1 MAGESG
7 FRGSIMLAPHGNL
20 VSMTLTPIEKRRL
33 LARMFTRPVFAS
45 IARTGDW
52 KRSLGFLLSHK
63 MLRSDRVRSV
73 SDLFE
78 TAWEQL
84 RTSYRNEYVYKAE
97 LANRLIF
104 GRHSPRTAGLH
115 VELPIGRSIVDIA
128 VFNGTSTAYE
138 IKTEFDSAR
147 RLQTQTDD
155 YLRAF
160 DEVFV
165 VAHPSV
171 ASMYANMVAPSVG
184 VLALSLG
191 GSLSVVKQSTSNKSH
206 ISSATV
212 FRCLRR
218 AEYQRVVEKSLQSS
232 LNYPNGLI
240 AKKCEEYFR
249 TIAAEE
255 AHHIFVDAMRR
266 RQTDAQTAEF
276 ISQLPRCL
284 RALGYATPLSGRQRT
299 TAVNVLNCRI
309 DWAIA

>member
-1 MAGESG
+1 MA
-7 FRGSIMLAPHGNL
+7 
-20 VSMTLTPIEKRRL
+20 LTPIEKLRL

-45 IARTGDW
+45 IATTGDW
-52 KRSLGFLLSHK
+52 KRSLGFLASHQ
-63 MLRSDRVRSV
+63 MLRPSRTQSV

-78 TAWEQL
+78 AAWEEL

-115 VELPIGRSIVDIA
+115 VELPVGRSIVDIA

-155 YLRAF
+155 YLKVF
-160 DEVFV
+160 DDVFV

-171 ASMYANMVAPSVG
+171 APAYASIVAPSVG
-184 VLALSLG
+184 VLALSVG
-191 GSLSVVKQSTSNKSH
+191 GSLSVVKQSTSNRNN
-206 ISSATV
+206 IASATV

-218 AEYQRVVEKSLQSS
+218 AEYVQAVEAALHIKLD
-232 LNYPNGLI
+232 YPNGII
-240 AKKCEEYFR
+240 AKKCEEYFCKF
-249 TIAAEE
+249 APEE
-255 AHHIFVDAMRR
+255 AHSIFVDAMRR
-266 RQTDAQTAEF
+266 RQTDPQTSTF
-276 ISQLPRCL
+276 VSQLPRCL

-299 TAVNVLNCRI
+299 TAVNVLDRKI
-309 DWAIA
+309 EWAIA